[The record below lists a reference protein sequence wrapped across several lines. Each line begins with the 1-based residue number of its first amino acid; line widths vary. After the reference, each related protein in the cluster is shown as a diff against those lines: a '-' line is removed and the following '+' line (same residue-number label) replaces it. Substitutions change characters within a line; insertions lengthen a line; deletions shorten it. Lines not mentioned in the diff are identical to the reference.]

1 MYGVPNRS
9 KRPRVH
15 HIEEEGER
23 GLESVVAECLGVAG
37 VVT

>member
-9 KRPRVH
+9 QRPRVH
-15 HIEEEGER
+15 PIEEEGER
-23 GLESVVAECLGVAG
+23 GLENVVAERLGVAG